1 VRHVLP
7 GILLI
12 MALHPALADTPRW
25 SQGLRHPDMSESRGI
40 STGGVSLEQAVK
52 RVRRDS
58 GGRILSAQT
67 VREEGR
73 QVHRIKVLTREGR
86 VRVYTVDARGGR

>member
-1 VRHVLP
+1 MRHLIP

-12 MALHPALADTPRW
+12 AALSPALADAPRW

-40 STGGVSLEQAVK
+40 SVGGISLEQAVK

-67 VREEGR
+67 VRQKGR
-73 QVHRIKVLTREGR
+73 RVHRIKVLTREGR
-86 VRVYTVDARGGR
+86 VRVYTLDARGGR